1 MSDIDDSLIEG
12 ALVVLVDARNGYEP
26 VYLAADT
33 PGREVWVRT
42 AGSAI
47 VFSTLKAAQK
57 AALLARRRPG
67 GASPMRSPAAL
78 SWSTARPSPR
88 ALTDAETAPTSWA
101 HGPGR
106 PQPIGMTNMSAF
118 KDNLLAGKTA
128 FIAGGTSGINLG
140 IAKRYAELGA
150 KVAVAGRNPEKAAN
164 AAAEIGHGALGL
176 SCDVRDYAQIQAALQ
191 EAKDRLGPLDIVVSG
206 AAGNFVAPALG
217 MSANGFRT
225 VVDIDLNG
233 TFNVFRA
240 CYDLAEPPRR
250 VPDRHHRR
258 PGGEPLDDAGP
269 CLRREGGHQPAS
281 PGARHGVGPS
291 GVRVN
296 GISPG
301 PIAGTEGMARLS
313 PTPESDK
320 AITARIPLRRFGEVA
335 EVAESAVFLVSDS
348 ARYVTGTILDCDGG
362 SQLGDARDR
371 DIGGGMS

>member
-1 MSDIDDSLIEG
+1 
-12 ALVVLVDARNGYEP
+12 
-26 VYLAADT
+26 
-33 PGREVWVRT
+33 
-42 AGSAI
+42 
-47 VFSTLKAAQK
+47 
-57 AALLARRRPG
+57 
-67 GASPMRSPAAL
+67 
-78 SWSTARPSPR
+78 
-88 ALTDAETAPTSWA
+88 
-101 HGPGR
+101 
-106 PQPIGMTNMSAF
+106 MSAF
-118 KDNLLAGKTA
+118 KDSLLAGKTA

-164 AAAEIGHGALGL
+164 AAAEIGHGAIGL
-176 SCDVRDYAQIQAALQ
+176 SCDVRDFAATRAAL
-191 EAKDRLGPLDIVVSG
+191 EATVAQFGKLDIVISG

-217 MSANGFRT
+217 MSANGFKT

-240 CYDLAEPPRR
+240 CYDL
-250 VPDRHHRR
+250 
-258 PGGEPLDDAGP
+258 LN
-269 CLRREGGHQPAS
+269 L
-281 PGARHGVGPS
+281 PGASLIAITAGQAVNPAMLQAHVCAAKAGINQLIRVLAMEWGPS

-313 PTPESDK
+313 PTPESDR
-320 AITARIPLRRFGEVA
+320 AITERIALRRFGEVG

-371 DIGGGMS
+371 TGAQGMGVG